1 MIAPEAPGCVS
12 LFAAPPPGLHWGAA
26 DFPDGARSVQDEA
39 EKDQRWS
46 RLMAAAQDGDRAAY
60 ERLLREIVPYI
71 RAIAFS
77 RHRTPDRVEEVVQD
91 VLLSLHR
98 VRHTYDPA
106 RPFRHWLAMIARRR
120 SIDALRRRGRAE
132 AFEIA
137 DDTAYET
144 FPDPG
149 ANRVAEMH
157 AATEGLSEAIAGLTE
172 PQREAIEL
180 LKLREL
186 SLAEAS
192 AVSGRSVAALKVNV
206 HRAIK
211 SLRKRLQGG

>member
-1 MIAPEAPGCVS
+1 LGNETE
-12 LFAAPPPGLHWGAA
+12 
-26 DFPDGARSVQDEA
+26 RDE
-39 EKDQRWS
+39 RWS

-60 ERLLREIVPYI
+60 ERLLREVVPYV
-71 RAIAFS
+71 RAVVFPQ
-77 RHRTPDRVEEVVQD
+77 HRRPDRVEEVVQD
-91 VLLSLHR
+91 VLLTVHR
-98 VRHTYDPA
+98 VRHTYDPG

-120 SIDALRRRGRAE
+120 SIDALRRRGRTE
-132 AFEIA
+132 AHEVA
-137 DDTAYET
+137 DETAYET
-144 FPDPG
+144 FADPG
-149 ANRVAEMH
+149 ANRQAEVY
-157 AATEGLSEAIAGLTE
+157 AATEGLSEAIGGLTP

-192 AVSGRSVAALKVNV
+192 KASGKSIAALKVNV